1 MAGRL
6 SCHKT
11 LRHLKIWNVNPNFSA
26 IKESR
31 MKKRPKPLIVMG
43 ILILFLAT
51 VPAMVFAADDF
62 QALMGRWQ
70 RTDGGYVIEIRSIAP
85 DGKIKAGYFNPR
97 PINVEQAQ
105 ASKDKELI
113 KVEMTLRDVGYPGS
127 AYTLVYLPEKEALL
141 GQYYH
146 AVSRQYFDVLFV
158 RMK

>member
-1 MAGRL
+1 
-6 SCHKT
+6 
-11 LRHLKIWNVNPNFSA
+11 
-26 IKESR
+26 

-85 DGKIKAGYFNPR
+85 DGKISAGYFNPR
-97 PINVEQAQ
+97 PINVENAQ
-105 ASKDKELI
+105 ASMHKKQI
-113 KVEMTLRDVGYPGS
+113 KVEVKLRDVGYPGS
-127 AYTLVYLPEKEALL
+127 AYTLIYVPEKDALL
-141 GQYYH
+141 GSYFQ